1 MAWPARR
8 SGKFCG
14 ICLVQFGALC
24 AATTDGYN
32 HNNSAPVF
40 HQVLV
45 IRRSILPRRENAC
58 SRVKSWE
65 TRFAD
70 CGRQER
76 ISRTSVDGETS
87 VPQSFLWPLADDNEK
102 DSIGSA

>member
-65 TRFAD
+65 TLSVDREYPGEKVLGCKQIWIARVFPITTF
-70 CGRQER
+70 EL
-76 ISRTSVDGETS
+76 SRT
-87 VPQSFLWPLADDNEK
+87 L
-102 DSIGSA
+102 I